1 MSKERPAVLIFLAFA
16 TSLGALAVAAVAAS
30 IRCGRGSAC
39 STELALSIVAIAPA
53 CLIALLMVLLLR
65 TKADVRWV
73 RTLLL
78 AGGVGVAMLP
88 LGAFLL
94 RDAKI
99 IPLFAAL
106 VVAMVVLVLWGDR
119 SELEPE
125 LEPESEP
132 GRTPGRSGI
141 GPPPSAPAREATLPP
156 ATSPGTSVR
165 YPQAAGRPPAQ
176 EVLAVLRE
184 VATLSDQVI
193 RFCELLTRLDPAPPS
208 PTHRT
213 PPYR

>member
-1 MSKERPAVLIFLAFA
+1 MSKERPTILVFLAFA
-16 TSLGALAVAAVAAS
+16 TSLGALAVAAAAAS
-30 IRCGRGSAC
+30 LRCGRGSSC

-65 TKADVRWV
+65 TKAAVRWV

-78 AGGVGVAMLP
+78 AVGVGVAVLP

-94 RDAKI
+94 RDAQI

-106 VVAMVVLVLWGDR
+106 VVAMVVLVLWEDR
-119 SELEPE
+119 SEPEP
-125 LEPESEP
+125 EP
-132 GRTPGRSGI
+132 GRTAALPGI
-141 GPPPSAPAREATLPP
+141 GPPPSAPSRGETPPP
-156 ATSPGTSVR
+156 ATSPGTSIQR
-165 YPQAAGRPPAQ
+165 PQPAARPAAQ
-176 EVLAVLRE
+176 GALAVLRE
-184 VATLSDQVI
+184 VAALNDQVI
-193 RFCELLTRLDPAPPS
+193 RFCERLARLDPAPPS

>member
-1 MSKERPAVLIFLAFA
+1 MSNERSAALVFLAFA

-30 IRCGRGSAC
+30 IRCGSGSSC

-53 CLIALLMVLLLR
+53 CLIGLLMVLLLR
-65 TKADVRWV
+65 TKAEVRWI
-73 RTLLL
+73 RTVLL
-78 AGGVGVAMLP
+78 AVGVGVAALP

-106 VVAMVVLVLWGDR
+106 VVAMVVLVLWEDR
-119 SELEPE
+119 SEPHPATEPRPTGA
-125 LEPESEP
+125 EPDIGPAPSAPSREAALSSAT
-132 GRTPGRSGI
+132 GPGRSVQR
-141 GPPPSAPAREATLPP
+141 PQRAADP
-156 ATSPGTSVR
+156 ATQGT
-165 YPQAAGRPPAQ
+165 
-176 EVLAVLRE
+176 LAVLRD
-184 VATLSDQVI
+184 VAALTDEVI
-193 RFCELLTRLDPAPPS
+193 RFRERLARLDPTPPS

>member
-1 MSKERPAVLIFLAFA
+1 MSNERPTVLVFLAFA
-16 TSLGALAVAAVAAS
+16 TSLGALALAAAVAS
-30 IRCGRGSAC
+30 WRCGRGSAC

-65 TKADVRWV
+65 TKAAVRWV

-78 AGGVGVAMLP
+78 AVGVGVAVLP

-106 VVAMVVLVLWGDR
+106 VVAMVVLVLWGDH
-119 SELEPE
+119 SEP
-125 LEPESEP
+125 EPESEA
-132 GRTPGRSGI
+132 GRTRTRSDI
-141 GPPPSAPAREATLPP
+141 GPPPSAPSRGETPPP
-156 ATSPGTSVR
+156 ATSPGTSIQR
-165 YPQAAGRPPAQ
+165 PQPAARPAAQ
-176 EVLAVLRE
+176 GALAVLRE
-184 VATLSDQVI
+184 VAALNDQVI
-193 RFCELLTRLDPAPPS
+193 RFCERLARLDPAPPS